1 MRVDQIIRQHAAG
14 NDIDGV
20 YALCLKADDWNEWLE
35 AHSREI
41 VADRMSYWRSH
52 TRQAAKAQGRRV
64 RRARSLGRKVKETA
78 RGMLDMPIQTTPAG
92 DHRALST
99 LTGFQALS
107 AKVLYIQR
115 AASNQHMADFLGA
128 IGQRAGRKRVG
139 TVFTNDDLIALAETF
154 GVSERDAA

>member
-1 MRVDQIIRQHAAG
+1 
-14 NDIDGV
+14 
-20 YALCLKADDWNEWLE
+20 
-35 AHSREI
+35 
-41 VADRMSYWRSH
+41 
-52 TRQAAKAQGRRV
+52 
-64 RRARSLGRKVKETA
+64 
-78 RGMLDMPIQTTPAG
+78 MPIQTTPAG

-99 LTGFQALS
+99 LTGSQALS